1 MQMLQSIS
9 KSLAALVVGV
19 VLGGCHSNAQT
30 AQSVDPLSEYHGLY
44 TPSNTE
50 EFQISMHTNHP
61 DYDWGVWGHNLAK
74 LVKDEK
80 NKLAYTFTNYRR
92 K

>member
-19 VLGGCHSNAQT
+19 VLSGCHSNAQT
-30 AQSVDPLSEYHGLY
+30 AQSVEPLSEYHGLY

-50 EFQISMHTNHP
+50 EFQNIHAHQSSRLRL
-61 DYDWGVWGHNLAK
+61 GSVGA
-74 LVKDEK
+74 
-80 NKLAYTFTNYRR
+80 
-92 K
+92 